1 MVCRRHQGENEVGCI
16 YLWAQTGFAHKSL
29 PLCVAVFDGCNARNA
44 FYSKVIN
51 ADNAESRLL
60 KGSQNTPPHAR
71 AVLRRRS
78 SSIPNGY
85 ELIGALSDIRNG
97 QLVYHVAHG
106 YGVVAGMTDTG
117 FCASVTQTAKRFINR
132 NILYLRLCYTAKKQ
146 SRKEEAL

>member
-1 MVCRRHQGENEVGCI
+1 MR
-16 YLWAQTGFAHKSL
+16 TM
-29 PLCVAVFDGCNARNA
+29 
-44 FYSKVIN
+44 
-51 ADNAESRLL
+51 
-60 KGSQNTPPHAR
+60 R

-117 FCASVTQTAKRFINR
+117 FLCICYADGQKIYQPEYLVSSLV
-132 NILYLRLCYTAKKQ
+132 LYGKKT
-146 SRKEEAL
+146 K